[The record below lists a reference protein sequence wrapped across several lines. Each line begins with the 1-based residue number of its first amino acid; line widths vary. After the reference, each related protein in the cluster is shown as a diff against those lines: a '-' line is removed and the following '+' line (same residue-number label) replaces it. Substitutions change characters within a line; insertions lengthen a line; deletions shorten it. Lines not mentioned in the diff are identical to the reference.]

1 MTNSAVGER
10 IAPPLG
16 REHVNAGWLVVL
28 GSTLALIVGN
38 GPIILFS
45 FGVLL
50 QPISA
55 EFGWQRSVLA
65 TALVVS
71 HISGAVMMPFVG
83 SLVDRFG
90 VKRVTLPAIT
100 LFALATACAGLLGAS
115 PMAFVLLYAF
125 LGLVGSGHS
134 TLTYGRAVSTWFDAR
149 QGLALGI
156 TLAGIG
162 IGAALIPKYTEY
174 FVASYGWREAYFALG
189 ALLFLLGFPS
199 VALFVRDRPRQVLS
213 EGADLDG
220 LTLKEALRGY
230 RFWVTALSIL
240 LAAAAINGTIAHI
253 VPILSDR
260 GISAGIATSAITA
273 SGLSLIVGRVLSG
286 LALDRF
292 YGPYVAAGFFVIPLI
307 GMAMLG
313 LGATGPVAVLAA
325 VLLGLGIG
333 AEGDIMAYLTS
344 RYFGMAHYG
353 VIYGCVLAFFTV
365 GSGLG
370 PWIMAHA
377 FDAFGV
383 YSAGLIGLGMALS
396 AAILLV
402 LSLGP
407 YRYPPRRHQRRPTG
421 ALHAPSIMSEGAR

>member
-1 MTNSAVGER
+1 MTNCAVGER
-10 IAPPLG
+10 VATPVY
-16 REHVNAGWLVVL
+16 RERVNAGWLVVF

-65 TALVVS
+65 TAVVAS
-71 HISGAVMMPFVG
+71 HVSGALMIPFVG
-83 SLVDRFG
+83 TLVDRFG
-90 VKRVTLPAIT
+90 VKRIALPAIVV
-100 LFALATACAGLLGAS
+100 FAVATASAGLLGAS
-115 PMAFVLLYAF
+115 PMAFILLYAF
-125 LGLVGSGHS
+125 LGLVGAGHS

-149 QGLALGI
+149 RGLALGV

-162 IGAALIPKYTEY
+162 IGAVLIPKYTEY

-199 VALFVRDRPRQVLS
+199 VALFVRDRPPQVLS
-213 EGADLDG
+213 ESPDLDG
-220 LTLKEALRGY
+220 LSLREALCGY
-230 RFWVTALSIL
+230 RFWVAAISIL

-260 GISAGIATSAITA
+260 GISAGTATTAIAA

-292 YGPYVAAGFFVIPLI
+292 YGPHVAAAFFVIPLI

-313 LGATGPVAVLAA
+313 LGATGSIAVVAA
-325 VLLGLGIG
+325 VFLGLGIG
-333 AEGDIMAYLTS
+333 AEGDIMAYLSS

-353 VIYGCVLAFFTV
+353 VIYGCVLAFFTL

-383 YSAGLIGLGMALS
+383 YSAGLIGLGIA
-396 AAILLV
+396 LLV
-402 LSLGP
+402 AIILVLTLGP
-407 YRYPPRRHQRRPTG
+407 YRYPPRRH
-421 ALHAPSIMSEGAR
+421 

>member
-1 MTNSAVGER
+1 LAARGVFPEKGALGGSMTNSAVGER
-10 IAPPLG
+10 IATPAY
-16 REHVNAGWLVVL
+16 REHVNAGWLVVF

-50 QPISA
+50 QPVSA

-65 TALVVS
+65 SAVVVS
-71 HISGAVMMPFVG
+71 HISGALMMPFVG
-83 SLVDRFG
+83 TLVDRFG
-90 VKRVTLPAIT
+90 VKRIALPAIVM
-100 LFALATACAGLLGAS
+100 FALATASAGLLSGS
-115 PMAFVLLYAF
+115 PIAFILLYGF
-125 LGLVGSGHS
+125 LGLVGAGHS

-149 QGLALGI
+149 RGLALGV

-199 VALFVRDRPRQVLS
+199 VALFVRDRPPQVLS
-213 EGADLDG
+213 ERAHLEGV
-220 LTLKEALRGY
+220 TLREALCGY
-230 RFWVTALSIL
+230 RFWAAAISIL
-240 LAAAAINGTIAHI
+240 FAAAAINGTIAHI

-260 GISAGIATSAITA
+260 GIPMGIATTAIAA
-273 SGLSLIVGRVLSG
+273 SGISLIVGRVLSG
-286 LALDRF
+286 LALDRV
-292 YGPYVAAGFFVIPLI
+292 YGPYVAAFFFVIPLI

-313 LGATGPVAVLAA
+313 LGAAGPVAIVAA
-325 VLLGLGIG
+325 VFLGLGIG

-353 VIYGCVLAFFTV
+353 VIYGCVLAFFTL

-377 FDAFGV
+377 FDAFRA
-383 YSAGLIGLGMALS
+383 YSAGLIGLGIA
-396 AAILLV
+396 LLV
-402 LSLGP
+402 AIVLVLTLGP
-407 YRYPPRRHQRRPTG
+407 YRYPPGRH
-421 ALHAPSIMSEGAR
+421 